1 MLNFNDKRHIFFPIV
16 SRVSGAAT
24 NEFHPSIWQDFAL
37 YQPDGAC
44 NNDASKGRGVRM
56 DEP

>member
-1 MLNFNDKRHIFFPIV
+1 MTRCTFFFIV

-24 NEFHPSIWQDFAL
+24 NEFHPPIWQDFAL

-44 NNDASKGRGVRM
+44 NNDASTGRGVRL